1 MFQRLT
7 THNRK
12 ASNKNKKWKC
22 QQAVLIQSLLTHNNC
37 RWPFGMTTTVHC
49 WRHGVHLCVCA
60 EHMALDLVHGVHP
73 IGYGSQVESP
83 EHHLILGKSPW

>member
-1 MFQRLT
+1 
-7 THNRK
+7 
-12 ASNKNKKWKC
+12 
-22 QQAVLIQSLLTHNNC
+22 
-37 RWPFGMTTTVHC
+37 MTTTVHC